1 MNESAIDCSVLEN
14 QRREQNENWE
24 NQVHGL
30 TLKLEHLQKEN
41 NQLQKLFHEKSNV
54 NEAIH
59 QEVTRLSG
67 ENSVRDH
74 RGSAC
79 CYRSPSG
86 AGSYYSLSAAATS
99 FLFGFFFLFKDY
111 TRAKATSIQA
121 AETEAGPGGVC

>member
-1 MNESAIDCSVLEN
+1 MLEN

-54 NEAIH
+54 NEDIR
-59 QEVTRLSG
+59 QEVARLSG

-74 RGSAC
+74 RDSARWHC
-79 CYRSPSG
+79 SPSDG
-86 AGSYYSLSAAATS
+86 RVLLRPTS
-99 FLFGFFFLFKDY
+99 FIFGFVFLFKDH
-111 TRAKATSIQA
+111 TRAKATSF
-121 AETEAGPGGVC
+121 